1 MIMERLTKLL
11 LSPPATGWRALVIA
25 VLLVTVP
32 TLVRL
37 VIGLWLDR
45 LPFFAYIPFVVL
57 AAVMLHWRWAAGV
70 AFASWLVADMLFMGP
85 AFRPSFGAFEVI
97 GFIIFICSAM
107 LVIALVE
114 AARMI
119 IENSLRPART
129 GGFHAPVVFSL
140 EGGQAWASWY
150 GSHSWVRL
158 GPEADVAEMMEDF
171 LAQRELGKRLA
182 RLQPADLSEDSEPT
196 REKMA
201 PLCGGH

>member
-1 MIMERLTKLL
+1 MIMERMTKLL
-11 LSPPATGWRALVIA
+11 LAPPATGRRALVIA
-25 VLLVTVP
+25 TLLVIIPTVI
-32 TLVRL
+32 RL

-57 AAVMLHWRWAAGV
+57 GAVMLHWRWAAGV
-70 AFASWLVADMLFMGP
+70 ALASWLVADMLFMGP

-97 GFIIFICSAM
+97 GFVIFMCSAM

-182 RLQPADLSEDSEPT
+182 RTMPT
-196 REKMA
+196 ELGEEAEATMEKMA
-201 PLCGGH
+201 PRA